1 VAWIVLLFAKEM
13 VLLIEWHE
21 MSCPRKHG
29 RRSFM
34 IMVVTFQQ
42 EFRDKI
48 SSFLTD
54 KGYEVCVPPHRQD
67 VVPLMKEKN
76 PLVIV
81 LDMYVAEPG
90 GLEVLRELRA
100 QNFRGKVVALAGTSV
115 STLMSQAFQLGV
127 DQVIGGF
134 QSMGG
139 TLNVDQVES
148 AIKMTLHSEIAKCAS
163 ELYEKGGRK
172 QGSDLENWAEA
183 ERQILKGKRS
193 LPSSVQKGI
202 QAEPETVG
210 ETKAKSKKKSPSK
223 PKRS

>member
-1 VAWIVLLFAKEM
+1 
-13 VLLIEWHE
+13 
-21 MSCPRKHG
+21 
-29 RRSFM
+29 M

-48 SSFLTD
+48 SSFLAE

-67 VVPLMKEKN
+67 VVPLVKEKT

-81 LDMYVAEPG
+81 LDMYVAEPS

-100 QNFRGKVVALAGTSV
+100 QNYRGKVVVLAGTSV
-115 STLMSQAFQLGV
+115 STLMSQAFRLGV

-134 QSMGG
+134 QCTGG

-148 AIKMTLHSEIAKCAS
+148 AIKMTLHSEIAKCAF

-172 QGSDLENWAEA
+172 QGSDVDNWIEA
-183 ERQILKGKRS
+183 ERQILKVQTS
-193 LPSSVQKGI
+193 LPSSVLTGI
-202 QAEPETVG
+202 QAKPENVG
-210 ETKAKSKKKSPSK
+210 EKKTKSKKKSPSK
-223 PKRS
+223 AKRS

>member
-1 VAWIVLLFAKEM
+1 
-13 VLLIEWHE
+13 
-21 MSCPRKHG
+21 
-29 RRSFM
+29 M

-48 SSFLTD
+48 SSFLTE

-100 QNFRGKVVALAGTSV
+100 QNYRGKVVALAGTSV
-115 STLMSQAFQLGV
+115 STLMSQAFRLGV

-134 QSMGG
+134 QYTGG

-148 AIKMTLHSEIAKCAS
+148 AIKMTLHSEIAKCAF
-163 ELYEKGGRK
+163 ELFEKGGRK
-172 QGSDLENWAEA
+172 QGRDLENWTEA
-183 ERQILKGKRS
+183 ERQILKVKTS
-193 LPSSVQKGI
+193 LPSSVQKGKHT
-202 QAEPETVG
+202 ESETVG
-210 ETKAKSKKKSPSK
+210 EKKVKSKKKSS
-223 PKRS
+223 SNA

>member
-1 VAWIVLLFAKEM
+1 
-13 VLLIEWHE
+13 
-21 MSCPRKHG
+21 
-29 RRSFM
+29 M

-48 SSFLTD
+48 SSFLAE

-67 VVPLMKEKN
+67 VVPLVKEKT

-81 LDMYVAEPG
+81 LDMYVAEPS

-100 QNFRGKVVALAGTSV
+100 QNYRGKVVALAGTSV
-115 STLMSQAFQLGV
+115 STLMSQAFRLGV

-134 QSMGG
+134 QCTGG

-148 AIKMTLHSEIAKCAS
+148 AIKMTLHSEIAKCAF

-172 QGSDLENWAEA
+172 QGSDVDNWIEA
-183 ERQILKGKRS
+183 ERQILKVQTS
-193 LPSSVQKGI
+193 LPSFVPTGI
-202 QAEPETVG
+202 QAKPDNVG
-210 ETKAKSKKKSPSK
+210 EKKTKSKKKSPSK
-223 PKRS
+223 AKRS

>member
-1 VAWIVLLFAKEM
+1 
-13 VLLIEWHE
+13 
-21 MSCPRKHG
+21 
-29 RRSFM
+29 M

-48 SSFLTD
+48 SSFLTE

-100 QNFRGKVVALAGTSV
+100 QHYKGKVVALAGTSV
-115 STLMSQAFQLGV
+115 STLMSQAFRLGV
-127 DQVIGGF
+127 DQVIGGL
-134 QSMGG
+134 QSTGG
-139 TLNVDQVES
+139 ILNVDQVES
-148 AIKMTLHSEIAKCAS
+148 AIKMTLHAEIAKCAF

-172 QGSDLENWAEA
+172 PGSDLENWTEA
-183 ERQILKGKRS
+183 ERQILKVKTS
-193 LPSSVQKGI
+193 LPSSVQKGT
-202 QAEPETVG
+202 QAESENVG
-210 ETKAKSKKKSPSK
+210 QKKARSKKKPPSK
-223 PKRS
+223 A